1 MLCIF
6 NVWCEF
12 MNLNHNMKLG
22 LITAIAVIALFVLS
36 LVITQMPEGENS
48 LRFGILTLLPPL
60 IAIALAFITKNTVL
74 SLFVGV
80 FVGEFMLCVNDVNI
94 ISSAINAFLGI
105 GQQVIKSMSDS
116 WNVGILLQCLLIG
129 GVIQLITKMG
139 GAQALANFFSKYA
152 NSPRNYHLVFRT
164 LCFL

>member
-6 NVWCEF
+6 NEWCEF

-139 GAQALANFFSKYA
+139 GAQALANFF
-152 NSPRNYHLVFRT
+152 PDMQIHLVKLKLSPGF
-164 LCFL
+164 